1 VTNTSALCQF
11 TPGTIARRVSFRID
25 EATARSIKATHSALV
40 AVGIRP
46 TSDSDLLRYA
56 LQKLD
61 EALRA
66 TPLEGGHMAPEALRL
81 VVANGSR

>member
-1 VTNTSALCQF
+1 MTNTSALCQF
-11 TPGTIARRVSFRID
+11 SPGTIARRVSFRID
-25 EATARSIKATHSALV
+25 EDTARRIKATHSALV

-66 TPLEGGHMAPEALRL
+66 TPPEGHHRTPADLRL
-81 VVANGSR
+81 VVAHGPR